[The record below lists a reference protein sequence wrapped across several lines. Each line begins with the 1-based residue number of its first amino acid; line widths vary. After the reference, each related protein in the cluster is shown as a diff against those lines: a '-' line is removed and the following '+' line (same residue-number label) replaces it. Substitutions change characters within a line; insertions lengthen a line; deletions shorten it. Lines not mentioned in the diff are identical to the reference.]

1 MLSGFQLY
9 FQRRRDQLCEV
20 WEVFPPSQ
28 IDREQRRQR
37 EVETVAGCVTPSA
50 LYFYN
55 NSSYHNYVH
64 KDERYVARTLHT
76 VITRRIITLSSSSSL
91 LSSCHVFPPS
101 EFGRGE
107 TPEFGAHGRHPRL
120 STSPGCSGLQGS
132 KMSGKVPS
140 IPGLQTTQKSSVP
153 AGVRIMPKPKH
164 NQCLMKVP

>member
-37 EVETVAGCVTPSA
+37 EVETAAGCVTLSA

-76 VITRRIITLSSSSSL
+76 VITAESL
-91 LSSCHVFPPS
+91 LSPPLHHYYQAAMCFLLLNLEEEKPQSLGHVAGIPGSAPPQDALAS
-101 EFGRGE
+101 REARCQGKS
-107 TPEFGAHGRHPRL
+107 HP
-120 STSPGCSGLQGS
+120 SQGCKPLRRVQSQQGS
-132 KMSGKVPS
+132 ELCPS
-140 IPGLQTTQKSSVP
+140 LNITSV
-153 AGVRIMPKPKH
+153 
-164 NQCLMKVP
+164 